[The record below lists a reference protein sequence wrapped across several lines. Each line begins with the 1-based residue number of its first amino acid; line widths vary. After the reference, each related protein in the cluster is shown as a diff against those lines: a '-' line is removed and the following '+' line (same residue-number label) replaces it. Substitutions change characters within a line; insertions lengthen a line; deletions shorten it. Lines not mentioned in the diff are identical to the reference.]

1 MKNKSIKK
9 WAIGVFSIFTLFG
22 VVSCAGIKSQIKHH
36 TGGKTEIV
44 EASLFNPITKPIA
57 ITNVSV
63 LSHDCSEMIDS
74 TTVLIKDGLIESVV
88 KNVTVPEGFV
98 EVDGSGQF
106 LVPGF
111 IDTHMH
117 LQRSKNDLLLYLANG
132 VTSVAELFGQ
142 ERHLNWREDTQNG
155 ALSPNLFVTTRKLGS
170 QKGLMPKIR
179 SWFGGRANYITV
191 KQAQKA
197 VRAYKQE
204 GYDAIKLS
212 SFLNP
217 EIYKAL
223 VDEAQKQ
230 GIQAVGHVSLN
241 VGLERFYTSGQ
252 SQLAHVEEVVK
263 NLQST
268 FGDVNSK
275 NAEAFLEYVE
285 NQSDSI
291 SIKIRENNI
300 VVSSTIWLMESIP
313 RQMFQ
318 CEQFVKE
325 ISLEYAN
332 PGLLE
337 GSKMAK
343 GWLPG
348 NNHYENVE
356 VLKDPEWQRLSEIY
370 WNTFVKAIHIV
381 TKSMIRNKVIL
392 LAGTDANTTG
402 TVPGFSLH
410 DEFVS
415 LNNVGMS
422 NAQVLRSTTSK
433 AAKWMKLNTGKI
445 EKGYQADLV
454 LLNKNPLE
462 DISNTQSIE
471 SVITN
476 GKLLNRKE
484 LNKMLQAVKETNNR
498 SRKVSIDEFLD

>member
-9 WAIGVFSIFTLFG
+9 WTIAVFSIFTMIG
-22 VVSCAGIKSQIKHH
+22 IVSCVGIKNQIKQH

-44 EASLFNPITKPIA
+44 DASLFNPITSPIA

-63 LSHDCSEMIDS
+63 LSQDCSKMIDS
-74 TTVLIKDGLIESVV
+74 TTALIKDGLIVSVE

-106 LVPGF
+106 LLPGF

-142 ERHLNWREDTQNG
+142 ERHLNWREAAKNG
-155 ALSPNLFVTTRKLGS
+155 ALSPNIFVSTRKLGS

-179 SWFGGRANYITV
+179 SWFGARANYTTI

-197 VRAYKQE
+197 VKAYKQK

-212 SFLNP
+212 SFLNS

-230 GIQAVGHVSLN
+230 DIQAIGHVSSN

-263 NLQST
+263 NLQKS
-268 FGDVNSK
+268 FGGVNSR
-275 NAEAFLEYVE
+275 NAEEFLKYVE
-285 NQSDSI
+285 EQADSI
-291 SIKIRENNI
+291 SVKIRDNNI
-300 VVSSTIWLMESIP
+300 VVSSTLWLMESIP

-325 ISLEYAN
+325 IPLEYAN
-332 PGLLE
+332 PGQVE
-337 GSKMAK
+337 GSKKAK

-356 VLKDPEWQRLSEIY
+356 VLKDPEWKRLSEIY
-370 WNTFVKAIHIV
+370 WNTYVKAIHIV
-381 TKSMIRNKVIL
+381 TKSMIKNKVIL
-392 LAGTDANTTG
+392 LAGTDANTAG

-422 NAQVLRSTTSK
+422 NAQVLRSTTSD
-433 AAKWMKLNTGKI
+433 AAKWMKMNTGKI
-445 EKGYQADLV
+445 EKGYRADLV
-454 LLNKNPLE
+454 LLSKNPLE

-484 LNKMLQAVKETNNR
+484 LDKMLQAVKEANNS